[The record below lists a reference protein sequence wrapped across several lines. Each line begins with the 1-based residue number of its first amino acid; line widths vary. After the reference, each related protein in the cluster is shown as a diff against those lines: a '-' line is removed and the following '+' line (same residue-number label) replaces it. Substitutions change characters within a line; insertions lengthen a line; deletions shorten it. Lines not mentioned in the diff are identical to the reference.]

1 MSARL
6 SFNINLLCLG
16 RSGSCD
22 GLRSREVAEGVK
34 NTVQPFIEFVFFSKK
49 TIIYFSD
56 FKLPRIYA
64 AITCFFVLLFPRC
77 GFDCVYC

>member
-22 GLRSREVAEGVK
+22 GLRSREVAEGLK
-34 NTVQPFIEFVFFSKK
+34 NNVQPFIEFVFFSEKE
-49 TIIYFSD
+49 IIYIFD
-56 FKLPRIYA
+56 F
-64 AITCFFVLLFPRC
+64 
-77 GFDCVYC
+77 